1 MLNLYLNGLVKWR
14 WMIILLTLVLVG
26 VLSSGARFLG
36 FTNDY
41 RIFFS
46 DDNPHLLALETLQN
60 TYTKDDTVLFIIT
73 PKDQKVF
80 TPGTLSSI
88 EWLTNQAWE
97 IPHTQRVD
105 SLQNFQYSHG
115 ENDELI
121 VRDLYNDGQT
131 LNDGELSNIADIAL
145 AEPLLKGRLIST
157 DRKVA
162 GLNVTVQLP
171 GIDEQKE
178 FPEVANYA
186 RKLARELQQKDPN
199 LIIRLTGGVMIGNA
213 FPEAT
218 LHDIETLVPIMFTIV
233 FIVLALM
240 LRSVSAMV
248 WALLVILFSITM
260 TMGTVGWLGIRLS
273 PPSAGASNIIL
284 TIAVADCVHM
294 LVTYLHAMRKGWITR
309 LSWKEQRI
317 EAARETLTINFV
329 PIFITSLT
337 TALGFLSLNFS
348 DSPPFH
354 DLGNIVA
361 MGVVFAFLLSIVFM
375 PALMMVMPIRIRP
388 YKTQGNQFMKKFST
402 FVIGRRWQ
410 LLGGMTVLICLLFS
424 FLPKNELNDDLIAY
438 FSPENSFR
446 ADTDYATEHLTG
458 MYVMEYSLGAEQPGG
473 INAPRYL
480 QVTDAFTH
488 WYRQQPEVLH
498 VFSIADL
505 LKRLN
510 KNMHNNAPEWYRIP
524 DSQELAAQYMLLYE
538 MSLPEGLDLNDRLNV
553 DKSASRLTATIK
565 TISSKEMLAL
575 EKRASRWLEEN
586 APQYMWVDAA
596 APNLIFA
603 HIGES
608 NIKSMLNGTATALIL
623 ISMVLIFALKSFKLG
638 ILSLLPNLV
647 PAGMAFGLWGLID
660 GQINLA
666 VSVVASLTL
675 GIVVDDT
682 VHFLSKFQYARKNLQ
697 KAHAEAVEYAFI
709 HVGTALWIT
718 SVVLI
723 AGFLVLTLSDFQL
736 NAKMGLLT
744 AITIGFALLADFL
757 FLPPLLMLGK
767 EKK

>member
-1 MLNLYLNGLVKWR
+1 MITKWR
-14 WMIILLTLVLVG
+14 WTIILLTLILVG
-26 VLSSGARFLG
+26 ILSSGARFLS

-73 PKDQKVF
+73 PKDEKVF
-80 TPGTLSSI
+80 TPETLSSI
-88 EWLTNQAWE
+88 EWLTQQAWE
-97 IPHTQRVD
+97 IPYTQRVD
-105 SLQNFQYSHG
+105 SLQNFQYSYG
-115 ENDELI
+115 KDDELI
-121 VRDLYNDGQT
+121 VRDLYQEASS
-131 LNDGELSNIADIAL
+131 LNHNKLIQIEKIAL
-145 AEPLLKGRLIST
+145 SEPLLKGRLISR

-171 GIDEQKE
+171 GIDEQTE

-186 RKLARELQQKDPN
+186 RKLARELERNNPN
-199 LIIRLTGGVMIGNA
+199 LTIRLTGGVMIGNA
-213 FPEAT
+213 FPEASI
-218 LHDIETLVPIMFTIV
+218 HDIKTLIPIMFTIV

-240 LRSVSAMV
+240 LRSASAMF
-248 WALLVILFSITM
+248 WSLLVILFSITM
-260 TMGTVGWLGIRLS
+260 TMGSAGWLGMRLS

-284 TIAVADCVHM
+284 TVAVADCVHM
-294 LVTYLHAMRKGWITR
+294 LVSYLHAMRKGWINR
-309 LSWKEQRI
+309 LSWKEQRLQ
-317 EAARETLTINFV
+317 ATRETLTINFT
-329 PIFITSLT
+329 PILITSLT

-361 MGVVFAFLLSIVFM
+361 MGVGYAFLLSILFL
-375 PALMMVMPIRIRP
+375 PALMMVMPIHIRP
-388 YKTQGNQFMKKFST
+388 YKTGGNQFMQKFSA
-402 FVIGRRWQ
+402 FVIKNRWQ
-410 LLGGMTVLICLLFS
+410 SLGAMTLFICLLFS

-438 FSPENSFR
+438 FSPENTFR

-458 MYVMEYSLGAEQPGG
+458 MYVMEYSLGAEEPGG
-473 INAPRYL
+473 INAPKYL
-480 QVTDAFTH
+480 QVTDAFAK

-498 VFSIADL
+498 VYSITDI

-510 KNMHNNAPEWYRIP
+510 KNMHDDAQKWYRIP

-538 MSLPEGLDLNDRLNV
+538 MSLPEGLDLNDRINV

-565 TISSKEMLAL
+565 SVSSNKMLAL
-575 EKRASRWLEEN
+575 QQRADLWLKEN
-586 APQYMWVDAA
+586 APQYMWVDATG
-596 APNLIFA
+596 PNLIFA
-603 HIGES
+603 HIGET
-608 NIKSMLNGTATALIL
+608 NINSMLKGTAIALAL
-623 ISMVLIFALKSFKLG
+623 ISMILIFALKSFKLG
-638 ILSLLPNLV
+638 MLSLLPNLV

-682 VHFLSKFQYARKNLQ
+682 VHFLSKFQYARKTLN
-697 KAHAEAVEYAFI
+697 KGRTEAVDYAFI

-718 SVVLI
+718 SIVLI

-736 NAKMGLLT
+736 NAKLGLLT
-744 AITIGFALLADFL
+744 AITIFFALLADFL

-767 EKK
+767 DKK

>member
-14 WMIILLTLVLVG
+14 WVIILLTLVLVG

-60 TYTKDDTVLFIIT
+60 TYTKDDNVLFIIT

-80 TPGTLSSI
+80 TPETLSSI
-88 EWLTNQAWE
+88 EWLTHQAWE
-97 IPHTQRVD
+97 VPYTQRVD
-105 SLQNFQYSHG
+105 SLQNFQYSYG

-121 VRDLYNDGQT
+121 VRDLYQEA
-131 LNDGELSNIADIAL
+131 LSLSNNELAQIEQIAF
-145 AEPLLKGRLIST
+145 AEPLLKGRLISR

-162 GLNVTVQLP
+162 GLNITVQFP
-171 GIDEQKE
+171 RIDEQSE
-178 FPEVANYA
+178 IPEVANYV
-186 RKLARELQQKDPN
+186 RKLAQKLEKKNPN
-199 LIIRLTGGVMIGNA
+199 LTVRLTGAVMIGNA
-213 FPEAT
+213 FPESVI
-218 LHDIETLVPIMFTIV
+218 HDIKTLIPIMFTVV
-233 FIVLALM
+233 FIVLTLM
-240 LRSVSAMV
+240 LRSAPAMF
-248 WALLVILFSITM
+248 WSLLVILFSITM
-260 TMGTVGWLGIRLS
+260 TMGTAGWLGMRLS
-273 PPSAGASNIIL
+273 APSASASNIIL
-284 TIAVADCVHM
+284 TVAVADCVHM
-294 LVTYLHAMRKGWITR
+294 LVSYLHAMRKGWINR
-309 LSWKEQRI
+309 LSWKEQRQQ
-317 EAARETLTINFV
+317 ATRETLTINFS
-329 PIFITSLT
+329 PILITSIT

-361 MGVVFAFLLSIVFM
+361 IGVGYAFLLSVVFL
-375 PALMMVMPIRIRP
+375 PSLMMVMPIRIRP
-388 YKTQGNQFMKKFST
+388 YKTKGNQFMHKFST
-402 FVIGRRWQ
+402 FVITWRWQ
-410 LLGGMTVLICLLFS
+410 SLGIMTLFICLLFS

-438 FSPENSFR
+438 FSPENKFR

-458 MYVMEYSLGAEQPGG
+458 MYVMEYSLGAKEPGG
-473 INAPRYL
+473 INAPEYL
-480 QVTDAFTH
+480 QVTNAFTK

-498 VFSIADL
+498 VYSITDI

-510 KNMHNNAPEWYRIP
+510 KNMHDDAQEWHRIP
-524 DSQELAAQYMLLYE
+524 TSQELAAQYMLLYE
-538 MSLPEGLDLNDRLNV
+538 MSLPEGLDLNDRINV

-565 TISSKEMLAL
+565 SISSNKMLILQERANQWL
-575 EKRASRWLEEN
+575 EKN
-586 APQYMWVDAA
+586 APQYMWVEATG
-596 APNLIFA
+596 PNLIFA
-603 HIGES
+603 HIGET
-608 NIKSMLNGTATALIL
+608 NINSMLKGTIIALAL

-666 VSVVASLTL
+666 ISVVASLTL

-682 VHFLSKFQYARKNLQ
+682 VHFLSKFQYARKTLQ
-697 KAHAEAVEYAFI
+697 KAHTEAVEYAFI

-723 AGFLVLTLSDFQL
+723 AGFLTLTLSDFQL

-767 EKK
+767 DKK

>member
-14 WMIILLTLVLVG
+14 WAIILVTLILVG

-60 TYTKDDTVLFIIT
+60 TYTKDDTILFIIT
-73 PKDQKVF
+73 PKDGKVF
-80 TPGTLSSI
+80 TPGTLASI
-88 EWLTNQAWE
+88 EWLTNQTWS
-97 IPHTQRVD
+97 IPYTQRVD
-105 SLQNFQYSHG
+105 SLQNFQYSYG
-115 ENDELI
+115 KNDELI
-121 VRDLYNDGQT
+121 VRDLYQDALSLKEN
-131 LNDGELSNIADIAL
+131 ELTEIARIAL
-145 AEPLLKGRLIST
+145 NEPLLNGRLISR

-186 RKLARELQQKDPN
+186 RNLARELEKDNPN
-199 LIIRLTGGVMIGNA
+199 LQIRLTGGVMIGNA
-213 FPEAT
+213 FPEAS
-218 LHDIETLVPIMFTIV
+218 LHDIETLIPIMFTIV

-240 LRSVSAMV
+240 LRSLSAMI
-248 WALLVILFSITM
+248 WALLIILFSITM
-260 TMGTVGWLGIRLS
+260 TMGTAGWLGIRLS

-284 TIAVADCVHM
+284 TVAVADCVHM
-294 LVTYLHAMRKGWITR
+294 LVSYLHAMRKGWINR

-317 EAARETLTINFV
+317 QATRETLSINLS

-361 MGVVFAFLLSIVFM
+361 MGVVFAFLLSIIFM
-375 PALMMVMPIRIRP
+375 PALMMVMPISIRP
-388 YKTQGNQFMKKFST
+388 YKTQGNQFMKKFSE
-402 FVIGRRWQ
+402 FVIGRRWK
-410 LLGGMTVLICLLFS
+410 LLGSMTVFICLLFS

-458 MYVMEYSLGAEQPGG
+458 MYVMEYSLGAQEAGG
-473 INAPRYL
+473 INDPLYL
-480 QVTDAFTH
+480 QVTDAFAD

-498 VFSIADL
+498 VYSIADII
-505 LKRLN
+505 KRLS
-510 KNMHNNAPEWYRIP
+510 KNMHDDAQEWYRIP
-524 DSQELAAQYMLLYE
+524 ASQELAAQYMLLYE
-538 MSLPEGLDLNDRLNV
+538 MSLPEGLDLNDRINV

-565 TISSKEMLAL
+565 SISSNEMLSL
-575 EKRASRWLEEN
+575 ERRADDWLKQN
-586 APQYMWVDAA
+586 APKYMWVDAA
-596 APNLIFA
+596 GPNLIFA

-608 NIKSMLNGTATALIL
+608 NIKSMLEGTLIALGL
-623 ISMVLIFALKSFKLG
+623 ISLVLIFALKSFKLG
-638 ILSLLPNLV
+638 ILSLLPNLI

-682 VHFLSKFQYARKNLQ
+682 VHFLSKFQYAKNTLQ
-697 KAHAEAVEYAFI
+697 KSLTEAVDYAFI

-718 SVVLI
+718 SIVLI

-736 NAKMGLLT
+736 NAKLGLLT
-744 AITIGFALLADFL
+744 AITIGFALIADFL

-767 EKK
+767 DKK